1 MQAQPFDADAR
12 YRAYKAAFAGQRLP
26 FAFVDLDLL
35 DANIQAIGQRAGDK
49 TVRVASK
56 SVRSV
61 DMLRRIL
68 AGHPAMRGL
77 MTFTARETV
86 WLSQQGFDDL
96 LLAYPCWAEADIL
109 PLCEEIRQGKS
120 ITVMLDSPAHATQL
134 ARCAEIAQVEIPVC
148 IDLDMSLKLPGLHFG
163 VLRSPVRDVQ
173 GALAL
178 WAAIRKHP
186 RLRCVGLMGYE
197 AQVAGLGDD
206 VPGMGIKGPLVR
218 LLKRRSIRAVAD
230 RRAAVVRALRDAGA
244 PLTLVNGGGTG
255 SMEFTRT
262 EAAVTEITAGSGF
275 FASHL
280 FDYYRNFRHQPAA
293 GYAVEIV
300 RQPAPGVFTCLGGG
314 YTASGSPGPEKAPLP
329 YLPAGTRL
337 HPNEGAG
344 EVQTPILYKGGI
356 DLQLGYPVFLRHSKA
371 GELCERFQELVL
383 LQGGKLIGAA
393 KTYRGDGQ
401 CFL

>member
-1 MQAQPFDADAR
+1 MKTPAFDADAR
-12 YRAYKAAFAGQRLP
+12 YRAYKEAFTKLAKP
-26 FAFVDLDLL
+26 FAYVDLDLL
-35 DANIQAIGQRAGDK
+35 DANIQAIGARAGDK

-77 MTFTARETV
+77 MTFTARETL
-86 WLSQQGFDDL
+86 WLAGQGFDDL
-96 LLAYPCWAEADIL
+96 LLAYPCWNADELAAI
-109 PLCEEIRQGKS
+109 CQAVKSGKS
-120 ITVMLDSPAHATQL
+120 ITVMLDSPAHADHF
-134 ARCAEIAQVEIPVC
+134 AAIAQRAGIELNVC
-148 IDLDMSLKLPGLHFG
+148 IDLDMSLSLPGLHFG
-163 VLRSPVRDVQ
+163 VLRSPVRDVPS
-173 GALAL
+173 ALAL

-186 RLRCVGLMGYE
+186 HLRLSALMGYE

-206 VPGMGIKGPLVR
+206 VPGMGIKAPIVR
-218 LLKRRSIRAVAD
+218 WLKRLSIRKVAA
-230 RRAAVVRALRDAGA
+230 RRAAVVLALRDAGA

-255 SMEFTRT
+255 SMEFTRE

-293 GYAVEIV
+293 GYAVEVV
-300 RQPAPGVFTCLGGG
+300 RLPAPGVYTCLGGG
-314 YTASGSPGPEKAPLP
+314 YTASGSPGIEKAPLP
-329 YLPAGTRL
+329 YLPVGAKL

-344 EVQTPILYKGGI
+344 EVQTPVLYQGPQK
-356 DLQLGYPVFLRHSKA
+356 LQLGDPVFFRHSKA
-371 GELCERFQELVL
+371 GELCERFDTLHL
-383 LQGGKLIGAA
+383 LQGGRLVGEDR
-393 KTYRGDGQ
+393 TYRGDGQ

>member
-1 MQAQPFDADAR
+1 MKTLPFDADAR
-12 YRAYKAAFAGQRLP
+12 YRAYKSAFAGLAKP
-26 FAFVDLDLL
+26 FAFVDLDLF
-35 DANIQAIGQRAGDK
+35 DANIRAIGDRAGNK

-77 MTFTARETV
+77 MTFTARETL
-86 WLSQQGFDDL
+86 WLADQGFDDL
-96 LLAYPCWAEADIL
+96 LLAYPCVNLGELTAICAAVKA
-109 PLCEEIRQGKS
+109 GKS
-120 ITVMLDSPAHATQL
+120 ITVMLDSPAHADHF
-134 ARCAEIAQVEIPVC
+134 AVIAQSVGVELPVC

-163 VLRSPVRDVQ
+163 VLRSPVRDVA

-186 RLRCVGLMGYE
+186 HLRLSALMGYE

-206 VPGMGIKGPLVR
+206 VPGMGIKAPVVR
-218 LLKRRSIRAVAD
+218 WLKRLSIRKVAA
-230 RRAAVVRALRDAGA
+230 RRAAVVKALRDAGA

-255 SMEFTRT
+255 SMEFTRN
-262 EAAVTEITAGSGF
+262 EEAVTEITAGSGF

-280 FDYYRNFRHQPAA
+280 FDYYRNFRHEPAA

-300 RQPAPGVFTCLGGG
+300 RLPAPGVYTCLGGG
-314 YTASGSPGPEKAPLP
+314 YTASGSPGIEKAPLP
-329 YLPAGTRL
+329 YLPAGAHL
-337 HPNEGAG
+337 HENEGAG
-344 EVQTPILYKGGI
+344 EVQTPVLYKGPVQ
-356 DLQLGYPVFLRHSKA
+356 LQLGDPVFLRHSKA
-371 GELCERFQELVL
+371 GELCERFDTLQL
-383 LQGGKLIGAA
+383 LQGGKLVGTAR
-393 KTYRGDGQ
+393 TYRGDGQ